1 MTISLSSFVQFFPL
15 FQKVSLEERVRKKEI
30 RDDYIYIYI
39 YIRDTEF
46 IIDYTRHER
55 RGEERRGEEN
65 SASRVRI
72 LRFPRGRSITVRR
85 EESRIRSKAVRVK
98 PSIGDRDERS
108 VRSVAALS
116 ITFCPFSPA
125 PGYYDLRGYAAGTIN
140 FN

>member
-1 MTISLSSFVQFFPL
+1 MYPRH
-15 FQKVSLEERVRKKEI
+15 RVYHRL
-30 RDDYIYIYI
+30 
-39 YIRDTEF
+39 
-46 IIDYTRHER
+46 YTAREER
-55 RGEERRGEEN
+55 RGEIGEEN